1 MNLSDYQQEFDKIIA
16 RKYFDKNLE
25 KTRKEAFSKFLN
37 LGMPTKK
44 WENWRHTDL
53 SLIKKQNFRIS
64 EKHDVPN
71 KELNISDYD
80 IENCYTLVIKNGHY
94 IKNDSSIP
102 KGLKILTNFEYLK
115 QKSREQKSKRE
126 TPFDLLNTSFCDS
139 GLSFIVEP
147 NVKISNPIHIL
158 FIYSGNDNLLV
169 NPQINID
176 ISHSSSATFI
186 EQYTA
191 GQSSS
196 FQNTSVFCSMKENA
210 TLNHIRIFSN
220 ADEAINIS
228 SLYTEQADGS
238 NYEYFQFVNSGALHR
253 SDIYGKLNGI
263 NSSCSLS
270 GLTLS
275 KDKQHS
281 ATYINTDHAKPHC
294 TSSQNFK
301 SILNDMSSGVFNG
314 RTVVQE
320 DSQKTN
326 STQSNKNLL
335 LSDKALMNSNPQ
347 LEIYADDVK
356 CAHGSTTGALD
367 KEALFYMQ
375 SRGINKEDASA
386 LLIKGFASELINE
399 VQHDETKKYL
409 LNKFDHWLRYYI

>member
-1 MNLSDYQQEFDKIIA
+1 MNPSDYQQEFDKIIA
-16 RKYFDKNLE
+16 RNYFDKTLE

-37 LGMPTKK
+37 LGIPTKK

-53 SLIKKQNFRIS
+53 SLINKQNFRIS
-64 EKHDVPN
+64 EKYDAPN
-71 KELNISDYD
+71 RELNISDYD
-80 IENCYTLVIKNGHY
+80 IENCYTVVIKNGHY

-102 KGLKILTNFEYLK
+102 KGVKILNNLEYLK
-115 QKSREQKSKRE
+115 QNNWKHKSKKE

-139 GLSFIVEP
+139 GLSIIIKP
-147 NVKISNPIHIL
+147 NVKISNPIHVL
-158 FIYSGNDNLLV
+158 FIYSGNDNLFV

-176 ISHSSSATFI
+176 ISHSSSASFV

-191 GQSSS
+191 GKNSS
-196 FQNTSVFCSMKENA
+196 FQNTSVFCCIKENA
-210 TLNHIRIFSN
+210 TLDHIRIFSS

-228 SLYTEQADGS
+228 NLYIEQAEGS

-253 SDIYGKLNGI
+253 SDIYGKLNGV

-326 STQSNKNLL
+326 SIQSNKNLL

-375 SRGINKEDASA
+375 SRGINKDEASS
-386 LLIKGFASELINE
+386 LLIRGFASELINE
-399 VQHDETKKYL
+399 VQHEETKKYL
-409 LNKFDHWLRYYI
+409 LNKFDHWLRYYN

>member
-1 MNLSDYQQEFDKIIA
+1 MNTSKYQQEFDKIIA
-16 RKYFDKNLE
+16 REYFGNYLDE
-25 KTRKEAFSKFLN
+25 TRKEAFSKFLS
-37 LGMPTKK
+37 LGLPTKR

-53 SLIKKQNFRIS
+53 SSIKKQNFRIS
-64 EKHDVPN
+64 EEHDAPN
-71 KELNISDYD
+71 EKLNISDND
-80 IENCYTLVIKNGHY
+80 IENCYTIVIKNGHY

-102 KGLKILTNFEYLK
+102 KGVNILTNLEYLK
-115 QKSREQKSKRE
+115 HSNWKQKSKKE

-147 NVKISNPIHIL
+147 NVKISEPIHIL
-158 FIYSGNDNLLV
+158 FICSGNDNLFV

-176 ISHSSSATFI
+176 INHASSATFI
-186 EQYTA
+186 EQYIA
-191 GQSSS
+191 EKSSS
-196 FQNTSVFCSMKENA
+196 FQNTSVFCSIKENA
-210 TLNHIRIFSN
+210 TLNHIRIFSD
-220 ADEAINIS
+220 ADKAINIS
-228 SLYTEQADGS
+228 SLYIDQDKNS
-238 NYEYFQFVNSGALHR
+238 DYEYFQFVDSGVLQR
-253 SDIYGKLNGI
+253 SDIYGKLNGV
-263 NSSCSLS
+263 NSSCALS

-301 SILNDMSSGVFNG
+301 SILSDMSSGVFNG
-314 RTVVQE
+314 RTIVRE

-326 STQSNKNLL
+326 SRQSNKNLL

-375 SRGINKEDASA
+375 SRGINKKNASS
-386 LLIKGFASELINE
+386 LLIRGFASELINE
-399 VQHDETKKYL
+399 VQHEGTKKYL
-409 LNKFDHWLRYYI
+409 LNKFDHWLRDYN

>member
-53 SLIKKQNFRIS
+53 SLINKQNFRIS
-64 EKHDVPN
+64 EKHDAPN

-80 IENCYTLVIKNGHY
+80 IENCHTVVIKNGHY

-102 KGLKILTNFEYLK
+102 KGVKILTNLEYLK
-115 QKSREQKSKRE
+115 QNNWKQKSKKE

-139 GLSFIVEP
+139 GLSFIIEP

-158 FIYSGNDNLLV
+158 FIYSGNDNLFV

-176 ISHSSSATFI
+176 ISHSSYATFI

-196 FQNTSVFCSMKENA
+196 FQNTSVFCCVKENA

-228 SLYTEQADGS
+228 SLYTEQAEGS
-238 NYEYFQFVNSGALHR
+238 NYEYFQFVNSGVLHR
-253 SDIYGKLNGI
+253 SDIYGKLNGV

-326 STQSNKNLL
+326 SRQSNKNLL

-375 SRGINKEDASA
+375 SRGINKEEASS
-386 LLIKGFASELINE
+386 LLIRGFASELLNE
-399 VQHDETKKYL
+399 IQHEGTKKYL
-409 LNKFDHWLRYYI
+409 FNKFDYWLKHYS